1 MPEQMCSRCG
11 LLATLAGAL
20 LAATLLSMPA
30 AALDPAKPFHR
41 FFSQEW
47 SVESGLPQITALN
60 LVEDREGYLWVATQ
74 GGLARFDGHRFSV
87 HTLADTPAL
96 HTNMVVRLWLDRDG
110 RLWVGTGKNVARLD
124 PDGFRAIPFTDRDGD
139 AVNAFGEDAEG
150 RLYVGGEHLYR
161 YGDGQLRPVSG
172 WHGAAYSM
180 QRLGPRLWIGGRGRL
195 HWREGSRSGELALP
209 ASLDG
214 VPIRHLAWSDGR
226 LWLGTAAGLYRLD
239 GDEVRR
245 FPLQL
250 PAESSPDIHS
260 LIAIGPDQL
269 WVGTVGMLHRITGG
283 RVAERIGSDQPGG
296 GATVISGFQDSH
308 GGVWLGT
315 QSAGLRY
322 VWDAPAERYS
332 LEDGLPDPTTWS
344 LLPVEAG
351 LLIGSGA
358 GLGIFGDDGYRSLVP
373 GSALPQPVAYTL
385 LEDQA
390 GRTWVGTRAGLARFE
405 PGFTQQRDFAEL
417 AHLQVNGLYQ
427 DTDRAV
433 WVASSGGLYRIDG
446 NDRAERQ
453 DGRGGMPESRVRFL
467 LEHADGGFW
476 VGSENGLFHRRPD
489 GAFERAPGALGAAF
503 VTVVLPLSDG
513 RHVVGSFD
521 SGLFVGSADGDRWTP
536 LGIEEGLPNLGVF
549 HLTEHDGRLVVAH
562 IQGVYRIPLDALPG
576 GERSGARLPIELV
589 FQDPGADPRRQR
601 VRCCN
606 GAGNAK
612 GAWWNGSLWLP
623 SVNGVVRVALDDA
636 RRSLLPRPLI
646 EEVIHGQRRLPA
658 RGAVQIEGG
667 SRDLSIRYTAIDFQ
681 DARLLRFRYRLAG
694 FDRDWVMAEERRM
707 AIFTNVPAGRY
718 RFEVQAAHGNE
729 SWGSPATVELEVPAH
744 FVETT
749 TFYALLGL
757 ATLLT
762 LYAAFRW
769 REQRHRRL
777 RQRLEALVADRTGA
791 LIQLN
796 ERLEVANRALAEASL
811 TDTLTGLRNRRFML
825 EQVPATLAHHLRRHG
840 NDCDG
845 LVIGFM
851 LFDIDHFKRVNDSHG
866 HSVGDEVLRRV
877 ADVLRSSIREGD
889 LLARW
894 GGEEFLIVLNGV
906 HAAELGRV
914 AERLRAGVGR
924 HASQGEVPMQ
934 ITCSTGWT
942 SYPWP
947 GHRLPP
953 QAWSAVLELADFAL
967 YRAKAQG
974 RDCSVGARITTTPP
988 EPLPEPL
995 SAAILEQWQ
1004 ADGLVAIV
1012 GRRVEAQA

>member
-1 MPEQMCSRCG
+1 MAEHKRACCW
-11 LLATLAGAL
+11 LLALLAGLSSPAGAL
-20 LAATLLSMPA
+20 EP
-30 AALDPAKPFHR
+30 DKPFHR

-47 SVESGLPQITALN
+47 SVESGLPQITALD
-60 LVEDREGYLWVATQ
+60 LVEDRDGYLWVATQ
-74 GGLARFDGHRFSV
+74 GGLARFDGQRFSV

-96 HTNMVVRLWLDRDG
+96 HTNLMFRLWLDRDG
-110 RLWVGTGKNVARLD
+110 RLWVGTGRNVARLG
-124 PDGFRAIPFTDRDGD
+124 PDGFHDVPFSDRDSD

-150 RLYVGGEHLYR
+150 RLHVGGEHLYR
-161 YGDGQLRPVSG
+161 YRDGQLHPVSG
-172 WHGAAYSM
+172 WHGPAYSLL
-180 QRLGPRLWIGGRGRL
+180 RLGPRLWIGSRGRL
-195 HWREGSRSGELALP
+195 HWREGSQTGELALP
-209 ASLDG
+209 DALDG
-214 VPIRHLAWSDGR
+214 VPIRHLAWSDGS
-226 LWLGTAAGLYRLD
+226 LWLGTAEGLFRLD
-239 GDEVRR
+239 GDELQP
-245 FPLQL
+245 FPLPL
-250 PAESSPDIHS
+250 PAEASRDIHS
-260 LIAIGPDQL
+260 LVAVGPTQL
-269 WVGTVGMLHRITGG
+269 WVGTVGLLHRIAGG
-283 RVAERIGSDQPGG
+283 QAIERIGSDQPGG
-296 GATVISGFQDSH
+296 AATVISGFQDSH

-315 QSAGLRY
+315 DSAGLRY
-322 VWDAPAERYS
+322 VWNAPAERYS

-351 LLIGSGA
+351 LLIGSAA
-358 GLGIFGDDGYRSLVP
+358 GLGVFSDAGYRSLVA

-385 LEDQA
+385 LEDRA

-405 PGFTQQRDFAEL
+405 RDFARQRQFAEL

-427 DTDRAV
+427 APDQAV
-433 WVASSGGLYRIDG
+433 WVGSSGGLHRIDPG
-446 NDRAERQ
+446 DRVQRYD
-453 DGRGGMPESRVRFL
+453 DGVRMPPSRVRFL

-476 VGSENGLFHRRPD
+476 IGTENGLFRRHPD
-489 GAFERAPGALGAAF
+489 GAFAREPGPVGSAF
-503 VTVVLPLSDG
+503 VTSVLQLSD
-513 RHVVGSFD
+513 RRYVVGSFD
-521 SGLFVGSADGDRWTP
+521 GGLFVGSADGRQWTR
-536 LGIEEGLPNLGVF
+536 LGIEQGLPNLGVF
-549 HLTEHDGRLVVAH
+549 HLAEHGGRLVVAH

-576 GERSGARLPIELV
+576 GAQVRARLPIELV
-589 FQDPGADPRRQR
+589 FQDPGADPRQQR

-658 RGAVQIEGG
+658 RGVVQIEGG

-681 DARLLRFRYRLAG
+681 DARLLRFRYRLDG
-694 FDRDWVMAEERRM
+694 FDRDWVMAEERRL

-729 SWGSPATVELEVPAH
+729 SWGSPATVDIEVPAR
-744 FVETT
+744 FVETSA
-749 TFYALLGL
+749 FFALLGVAGLL
-757 ATLLT
+757 A

-791 LIQLN
+791 LIKLN
-796 ERLEVANRALAEASL
+796 ERLELANRALAEASL
-811 TDTLTGLRNRRFML
+811 TDALTGLRNRRFML

-840 NDCDG
+840 DDGDG

-851 LFDIDHFKRVNDSHG
+851 LFDIDHFKQVNDSHG
-866 HSVGDEVLRRV
+866 HSAGDEVLRRV

-924 HASQGEVPMQ
+924 HASQGELPMP
-934 ITCSTGWT
+934 ITCSAGWT

-947 GHRLPP
+947 DHRLPP
-953 QAWSAVLELADFAL
+953 PAWSAVLELADFAL

-974 RDCSVGARITTTPP
+974 RDCSVGARITTAPP
-988 EPLPEPL
+988 GPLPEPL

-1004 ADGLVAIV
+1004 ADGRVEIV
-1012 GRRVEAQA
+1012 GARVEAQA